1 MPILLLA
8 EIHAYWM
15 VQMNDHLKQNIAS
28 VSMIQWNSVCIGWL
42 LLSQNICILAA
53 TLKKRGLIPT
63 GVTDPRYH

>member
-28 VSMIQWNSVCIGWL
+28 VSMIQSKSVHL
-42 LLSQNICILAA
+42 TAAALSDIRILAA
-53 TLKKRGLIPT
+53 TLKK
-63 GVTDPRYH
+63 GV